1 MEPRKKQRSEQ
12 RDETEAPAIQQ
23 ADWDAIKGGRVLPD
37 KVSDN
42 VDAVVDV
49 EKEGDLPEEDDDNAY
64 QNSDEALPDD
74 EEEGAISRDLAR
86 RAGPLTSPDP
96 KGADTDLVG
105 ARQPSSGRG
114 RQGNGHSVPP
124 RKSLHF
130 PTPRYCLSFSTLARW
145 AAFEAVISIIST
157 TASGVPGRST

>member
-12 RDETEAPAIQQ
+12 RDETEVPAIQQ

-86 RAGPLTSPDP
+86 RAGPFDEP
-96 KGADTDLVG
+96 
-105 ARQPSSGRG
+105 
-114 RQGNGHSVPP
+114 
-124 RKSLHF
+124 
-130 PTPRYCLSFSTLARW
+130 
-145 AAFEAVISIIST
+145 
-157 TASGVPGRST
+157 